1 MLKNPQKHAALA
13 RGIRFYCDFG
23 FEKIMI
29 SKRPAIRFTAYV
41 LLISLLSLVLQAVA
55 QVIGQFLIYPVILPL
70 LLLSVF
76 FQNLGDIVGYLD
88 VDSGP
93 FAAFLFRGLVTGL
106 FWGGC
111 IAFPF
116 DMYRR
121 TKQKKYKIIIILLGV
136 YALLVF
142 LIATAFILI
151 LVNSGMQN

>member
-1 MLKNPQKHAALA
+1 
-13 RGIRFYCDFG
+13 
-23 FEKIMI
+23 MI

-55 QVIGQFLIYPVILPL
+55 QVLGQFLIYPVILPL
-70 LLLSVF
+70 LLLSAF
-76 FQNLGDIVGYLD
+76 FQGFGDIVRYLD

-93 FAAFLFRGLVTGL
+93 IAAFLLRGLVTGL